1 MEKRCQNCGQPIDVN
16 AKFCKYCGHENV
28 PVENKQKFCPRCGK
42 PYTGNIAFCSSCG
55 YQLANSNYAN
65 SVNGNGENI
74 FKKGL
79 DNFTSTINSMTG
91 EEGKV
96 EIKLKELFSEVFK
109 KHTIEEREEMF
120 ITGTKY
126 TTPKESNMVSSWPK
140 PWLYSR
146 VFLMFLIVFAALFV
160 MVNNFYNANAIP
172 GAIFIGA
179 LMVPF
184 SALIF
189 FWEVNVPRNISIFDV
204 IFMFFVGG
212 ALSLVCTLILY
223 EIISVEQL
231 DYIGAILV
239 GIIEEVGKIAVVAYY
254 VSRKN
259 TKYIL
264 NGMLIGAC
272 VGAGFAVFETAG
284 YAFNAFAA
292 TGQIDVLLDVLW
304 LRSILSFGCH
314 ITWTAIAGVG
324 LIVAKKEA
332 PLNSS
337 HILHADFIKF
347 LLLAIVLHAIWD
359 MPITFGMDIYLVQW
373 ILTFIALVT
382 ILVLLNAGL
391 RQVSQYAKAAKEK
404 EMAQMKTE

>member
-1 MEKRCQNCGQPIDVN
+1 MEKKCQNCGQPIDPN
-16 AKFCKYCGHENV
+16 ARFCRYCGHENV
-28 PVENKQKFCPRCGK
+28 VEEKKIQYCFKCGK
-42 PYTGNIAFCSSCG
+42 PYTGNVTFCSGCG
-55 YQLANSNYAN
+55 TRLNNYQNN
-65 SVNGNGENI
+65 NGENI
-74 FKKGL
+74 LKKGL

-91 EEGKV
+91 EQGKV

-109 KHTIEEREEMF
+109 KHSIEEREEMF

-126 TTPKESNMVSSWPK
+126 TTPRESQMVSSWPK

-146 VFLMFLIVFAALFV
+146 VFIMFLIVFLALFV

-204 IFMFFVGG
+204 ITMFFVGG
-212 ALSLVCTLILY
+212 ALSLICTLILY

-231 DYIGAILV
+231 DYLGAILV
-239 GIIEEVGKIAVVAYY
+239 GIVEEVGKIAVVIFY

-284 YAFNAFAA
+284 YAFNAFVGSG
-292 TGQIDVLLDVLW
+292 GQTSVMLDILW

-324 LIVAKKEA
+324 LIVAKKEEQ
-332 PLNSS
+332 LNSN
-337 HILHADFIKF
+337 HILNGQFLKF

-359 MPITFGMDIYLVQW
+359 MPITFGSEIYLVQW
-373 ILTFIALVT
+373 ILTFIAIVT
-382 ILVLLNAGL
+382 VLVLLNAGL
-391 RQVSQYAKAAKEK
+391 RQVSQYAKLAREK
-404 EMAQMKTE
+404 ELQEMKNQ